1 MLLGGMREATST
13 VVPLPHTS
21 AGALQAL
28 LGFVYTDSLD
38 PDMEPQDAMELLMLA
53 NEFVMPPLEMLCE
66 VRSGGWEMGPC

>member
-1 MLLGGMREATST
+1 M
-13 VVPLPHTS
+13 
-21 AGALQAL
+21 

-66 VRSGGWEMGPC
+66 VRSGGWEMGAR